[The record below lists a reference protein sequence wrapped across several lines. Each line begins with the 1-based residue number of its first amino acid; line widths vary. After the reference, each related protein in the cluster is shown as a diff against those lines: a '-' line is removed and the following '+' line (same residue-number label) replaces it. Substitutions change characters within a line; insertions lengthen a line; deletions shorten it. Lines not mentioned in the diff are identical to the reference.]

1 MSKSSNDSDGN
12 SDLTD
17 GNGTKDPDMKKK
29 KNMSTK
35 QKMKDAL
42 SKKQQESMSKSTNPF
57 GSEQVN
63 KSSKKLKQSDP
74 TVVLDMSDEDP
85 NEGSQR

>member
-1 MSKSSNDSDGN
+1 
-12 SDLTD
+12 
-17 GNGTKDPDMKKK
+17 
-29 KNMSTK
+29 
-35 QKMKDAL
+35 
-42 SKKQQESMSKSTNPF
+42 MSKSTNPF
-57 GSEQVN
+57 GSEQAN